1 MKVLKYF
8 KAFFIHVLQ
17 LCTYYYSLNYY
28 QLKYSYMKN
37 LFRTFVILF
46 LAIVSTSC
54 SNDNDDFR
62 FDSESLKQ
70 TT

>member
-46 LAIVSTSC
+46 WQSYPLLAVMIMMILDLTL
-54 SNDNDDFR
+54 NH
-62 FDSESLKQ
+62 
-70 TT
+70 